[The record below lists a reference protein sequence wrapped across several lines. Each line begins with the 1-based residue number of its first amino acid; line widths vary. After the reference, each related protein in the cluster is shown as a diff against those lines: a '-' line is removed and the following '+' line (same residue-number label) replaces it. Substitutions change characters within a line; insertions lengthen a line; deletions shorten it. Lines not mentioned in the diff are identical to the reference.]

1 MSYTHLNPSERIV
14 IERMKRFG
22 SCAGEIA
29 RALGRAPSTILRELG
44 RNSDRSGYDPHWANV
59 LYWKRRE
66 QKRLRYKTGDSRLMR
81 RVLDKLQEGWSP
93 EQVCGRFRR
102 HEYAHDPR
110 MWISH
115 ETIYRYVWAD
125 KRQGGMLWKY
135 LRKKRNKYGKRG
147 TGRHPNQWLRGRVSI
162 DERPKV
168 VTAQGRIGD
177 WEADTIYGRNR
188 ESCMVTII
196 ERKSLFTSAAH
207 VPSASAYAVNH
218 AILQSLL
225 HIPKQLIHT
234 LTLDN
239 GKEWA
244 DFKELERQLQADVY
258 FTHPYSAWERPVNEN
273 LNGLL
278 RQYLPRKSDLRCT
291 TAQQLHEILQRL
303 NDRPRKKH
311 DYRTPLEVFR
321 DACLALDS

>member
-14 IERMKRFG
+14 IERMKRLG
-22 SCAGEIA
+22 SSQGEIA
-29 RALGRAPSTILRELG
+29 RMLGRDPGTICRELR
-44 RNSDRSGYDPHWANV
+44 RNGDGSGYDPHWANV
-59 LYWKRRE
+59 QYWKRRE
-66 QKRLRYKTGDSRLMR
+66 QKRLRYKTGDSRLMH
-81 RVLDKLQEGWSP
+81 RVIGRLKDGWSP
-93 EQVCGRFRR
+93 EQVCGRFRH
-102 HEYAHDPR
+102 HEYALDPR
-110 MWISH
+110 MSISH

-125 KRQGGMLWKY
+125 KRRGGTLWKY

-147 TGRHPNQWLRGRVSI
+147 TGRHPNQWIRGRVSI
-162 DERPKV
+162 DERSAV
-168 VTAQGRIGD
+168 VAEQGRIGD
-177 WEADTIYGRNR
+177 WEADTLYGRNR
-188 ESCMVTII
+188 ESCMVTLV
-196 ERKSLFTSAAH
+196 ERKSLFSSATH
-207 VPSASAYAVNH
+207 VASSTAYAVNH

-234 LTLDN
+234 LTVDN

-244 DFKELERQLQADVY
+244 DFKELENQIHASVY

-291 TAQQLHEILQRL
+291 TAHQLDEILQRL

-311 DYRTPLEVFR
+311 NYRTPREVFR
-321 DACLALDS
+321 EACLALDS

>member
-1 MSYTHLNPSERIV
+1 MSYTHLTPCERNV

-22 SCAGEIA
+22 SSKAEIA
-29 RALGRAPSTILRELG
+29 RMLGRDPSTISRELR
-44 RNSDRSGYDPHWANV
+44 RNRDADGYNPHWANL

-66 QKRLRYKTGDSRLMR
+66 QKRLRYKTGDSRLMH
-81 RVLDKLQEGWSP
+81 RVVAKLKEGWSP
-93 EQVCGRFRR
+93 EQVCGRFRQ

-125 KRQGGMLWKY
+125 KRNDGTLWKY

-147 TGRHPNQWLRGRVSI
+147 AGRHPNQWIRGRVSI

-168 VTAQGRIGD
+168 VTEQGRIGD
-177 WEADTIYGRNR
+177 WEADTVYGRNR
-188 ESCMVTII
+188 ESCMVTTV
-196 ERKSLFTSAAH
+196 ERKSLFSCGAH
-207 VPSASAYAVNH
+207 ANSSSAYAVNH

-225 HIPKQLIHT
+225 HIPRQLIHT
-234 LTLDN
+234 LTVDN

-244 DFKELERQLQADVY
+244 DFKELERKLQAGVY

-273 LNGLL
+273 FNGLL

-291 TAQQLHEILQRL
+291 TTQQLDEILQRL

-311 DYRTPLEVFR
+311 NYRTPREVFQ
-321 DACLALDS
+321 DACRALDS

>member
-1 MSYTHLNPSERIV
+1 MFYHHLTPSERIV

-22 SCAGEIA
+22 SCPEEIA
-29 RALGRAPSTILRELG
+29 RVLGRAPSTISRELR

-66 QKRLRYKTGDSRLMR
+66 QKRLRYKTGDWRLMR
-81 RVLDKLQEGWSP
+81 RVLDTLKEGWSP
-93 EQVCGRFRR
+93 EQVSGRFRR
-102 HEYAHDPR
+102 YEYAREPR
-110 MWISH
+110 MWILH

-125 KRQGGMLWKY
+125 KRQGGTLWKY
-135 LRKKRNKYGKRG
+135 LGKKRNKYGKRG
-147 TGRHPNQWLRGRVSI
+147 RGRHPNQWLRGRVSI
-162 DERPKV
+162 EERPAIV
-168 VTAQGRIGD
+168 AAQGRIGD

-188 ESCMVTII
+188 ESCMVTVV
-196 ERKSLFTSAAH
+196 ERKSLFSSAAH
-207 VPSASAYAVNH
+207 VSSASAYAVNH

-234 LTLDN
+234 LTVDN

-244 DFKELERQLQADVY
+244 DFKELERQLHATVY

-291 TAQQLHEILQRL
+291 TAQHRRDSATPQRQAT
-303 NDRPRKKH
+303 KE
-311 DYRTPLEVFR
+311 T
-321 DACLALDS
+321 

>member
-1 MSYTHLNPSERIV
+1 MSYHHLNPSERIV
-14 IERMKRFG
+14 IERMKRVG
-22 SCAGEIA
+22 YSRGAIA
-29 RALGRAPSTILRELG
+29 RALGRDPSTISRELR
-44 RNSDRSGYDPHWANV
+44 RNGDCSGYDPHWANV
-59 LYWKRRE
+59 VYWKRRE
-66 QKRLRYKTGDSRLMR
+66 QKRLRYKTGDPRLMR
-81 RVLDKLQEGWSP
+81 RVVDKLREGWSP
-93 EQVCGRFRR
+93 EQVCGRFRY
-102 HEYAHDPR
+102 HEYAGNPR

-125 KRQGGMLWKY
+125 KRHGGTLWKY

-162 DERPKV
+162 DERPAI
-168 VTAQGRIGD
+168 VTEQGRIGD

-188 ESCMVTII
+188 ESCMVTIV

-207 VPSASAYAVNH
+207 VPSSSAYAVNH

-234 LTLDN
+234 LTVDN

-244 DFKELERQLQADVY
+244 DFKELERHLHATVY

-278 RQYLPRKSDLRCT
+278 RQYLPKKSDLRCT
-291 TAQQLHEILQRL
+291 TAQQLHDILQRM

-311 DYRTPLEVFR
+311 NYRTPREVFR
-321 DACLALDS
+321 EACRALDS